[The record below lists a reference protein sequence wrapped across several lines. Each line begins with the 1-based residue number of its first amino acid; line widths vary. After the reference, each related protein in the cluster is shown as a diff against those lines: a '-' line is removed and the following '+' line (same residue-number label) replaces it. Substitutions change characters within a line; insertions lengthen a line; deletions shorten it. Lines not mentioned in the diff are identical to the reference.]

1 MEDLLKTERTAYY
14 RSDQQNQIGPEE
26 KRQVDLFVK
35 MKTKGG
41 KEHCWPNLLVVAE
54 FKSCHK
60 ADVKDLFLQFASTV
74 RNVFASQPT
83 RQFVHGFTM
92 TGTNLRAW
100 VFDRS
105 GAYSGTKFNIHED
118 PERLFRMLCGYVMM
132 SDGELGLDTFT
143 QHKDGKMV
151 VTMPANIN
159 KSELTELELHPE
171 PIAHQRAIVC
181 RATTCFTHP
190 VSIDL
195 GICDDDTRVPGMRNW
210 QRGHRHLGRRLHSR
224 ASQRRG
230 LS

>member
-41 KEHCWPNLLVVAE
+41 KEHCWPNLLAVAE

-195 GICDDDTRVPGMRNW
+195 GMR
-210 QRGHRHLGRRLHSR
+210 
-224 ASQRRG
+224 
-230 LS
+230 